1 MRVACARARVRACL
15 LSCDLC
21 VTAPANCV
29 CAPVLLWEG
38 LRSHICEINYSAAI
52 SAPGSARSFLHVSA
66 WEPGSPLPDLHG
78 DTAPPCPMLHRAASR
93 AGEPLAG
100 LAVPHLRTEL
110 SATSQI
116 RIAALPHLHR
126 DRAFSCRICTLSR
139 SPTVECPFSVL
150 LLHSLPRWMPELPLK
165 LVSHAILLSPYCHTA
180 ASGLDSPRHGL
191 RSPRLESGE
200 AAC

>member
-1 MRVACARARVRACL
+1 MRACALVCYLAICVSLHLQTASVRLCFCGRVC
-15 LSCDLC
+15 
-21 VTAPANCV
+21 
-29 CAPVLLWEG
+29 G
-38 LRSHICEINYSAAI
+38 LIFVRSTTPLPFPHRDR
-52 SAPGSARSFLHVSA
+52 PGPSFTFQHGNHK
-66 WEPGSPLPDLHG
+66 GSPLPDLHG